1 MKTYAR
7 NKAELAKLLGISR
20 SGLQRFYELPNHP
33 EPKADGRLE
42 VKGWGRFISSNA
54 TRVTTGTSVIPL
66 GLKDK
71 TRVSLMELQIQR
83 EAVRLDKERGDSL
96 NEMHTIL
103 KSRIETFR
111 NRLEKLLRY
120 ELPPV
125 LEQRGA
131 REIEKICVDRL
142 RKIWDEW
149 CREAGDRV
157 RDRVRDRRSATA

>member
-125 LEQRGA
+125 LEQR
-131 REIEKICVDRL
+131 
-142 RKIWDEW
+142 
-149 CREAGDRV
+149 
-157 RDRVRDRRSATA
+157 

>member
-1 MKTYAR
+1 
-7 NKAELAKLLGISR
+7 
-20 SGLQRFYELPNHP
+20 
-33 EPKADGRLE
+33 
-42 VKGWGRFISSNA
+42 
-54 TRVTTGTSVIPL
+54 
-66 GLKDK
+66 
-71 TRVSLMELQIQR
+71 MELQIQR